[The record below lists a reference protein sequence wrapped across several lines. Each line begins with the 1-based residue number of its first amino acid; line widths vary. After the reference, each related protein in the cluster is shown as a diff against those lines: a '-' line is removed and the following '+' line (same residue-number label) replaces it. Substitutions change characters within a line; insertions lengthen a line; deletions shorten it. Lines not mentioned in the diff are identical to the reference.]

1 MSASISTA
9 ELQTKI
15 NRIATQQTQIQDKSN
30 IALTRS
36 RMLEIAQERNI
47 FARKLY
53 FTLIA
58 LIVFIIIV
66 SLLIYTMKK

>member
-1 MSASISTA
+1 MSSTQD
-9 ELQTKI
+9 ELNKKI
-15 NRIATQQTQIQDKSN
+15 DRINNQMIQIQDKSN

-53 FTLIA
+53 FTLIS
-58 LIVFIIIV
+58 LIIFIIVI
-66 SLLIYTMKK
+66 SLVIYTMKR

>member
-1 MSASISTA
+1 MED
-9 ELQTKI
+9 ELKSKLD
-15 NRIATQQTQIQDKSN
+15 RIQSQMVQIQDKSN
-30 IALTRS
+30 VALTRS

-58 LIVFIIIV
+58 LIIFIIVI
-66 SLLIYTMKK
+66 SLVIYTMKK

>member
-1 MSASISTA
+1 MSTMED
-9 ELQTKI
+9 ELKSKLD
-15 NRIATQQTQIQDKSN
+15 RIQSQMVQIQDKSN
-30 IALTRS
+30 VALTRS

-58 LIVFIIIV
+58 LIIFIIVI
-66 SLLIYTMKK
+66 SLVIYTMKK

>member
-1 MSASISTA
+1 MSTA
-9 ELQTKI
+9 QAELTSKL
-15 NRIATQQTQIQDKSN
+15 NRIQSQIVQIQDKSN
-30 IALTRS
+30 VALTRS

-58 LIVFIIIV
+58 LIIFIIVI
-66 SLLIYTMKK
+66 SLVIYTMKK